1 MPNYK
6 NLFLRQSYLDSYEE
20 YERSLKKEKYPVWD
34 YIVLTASN
42 EAQAEF
48 YRLQINSRL
57 EAGKLPSRTHY
68 AVLPDPDGKRV
79 GSGGAT
85 LNVLRYIANH
95 RGSDDF
101 TGIKILCIHSGG
113 DSKRVPQY
121 SACGKLFSP
130 VPRELPDGRRST
142 LFDEFIFGMTGVPA
156 RMGSGM
162 LVCSGDV
169 LLLFNPLQLDFY
181 SKGAMALSIKENVQ
195 TGKNHGVFLGDSDGN
210 VSRFLHKQ
218 SVDSL
223 TKNGAVDKNNNVNI
237 DTGAVIFDGNL
248 LNDLYSLVA
257 NGEDFDYYVNDKVR
271 LSFYADFLYPLAT
284 EATLENFYNETPEGD
299 FSPELKICR
308 EAIWNKLHSYKMR
321 LLQFSPASF
330 IHFGTTKELLKL
342 MTEDM
347 PEYAY
352 LGWSSDVNSNSFG
365 PHNTSFACSS
375 SYISQKE
382 QTVIGEG
389 SYIEDSYIH
398 RGTTIGKGCVIS
410 GVTLAGQTI
419 KDGTV
424 LHGLKL
430 KNGEF
435 VVRMYAVEDNPK
447 ECVHMGKKLDEPL
460 WTAKLFTPADT
471 MDKAVE
477 NTLLGIVNE
486 SSLSLSESFNLAD
499 TEAIPMWQ
507 AKLDDRVKVEV
518 ILNSIRYQAPVEDL
532 KHVFKNGVAKRIS
545 DRLLTLA
552 DKLDETNLEE
562 FSLKVRIY
570 YYLSQLVS
578 GDEGENYL
586 KMCFDTISQ
595 ALEGVSTC
603 NYNSELKIAKN
614 EVITRLPV
622 RVNFGGGWTDTP
634 PYCNENGGKV
644 LNVALKL
651 NGGFP
656 IEAKVR
662 KLDTSSIILASEDNG
677 TYKEFTNLEELADCK
692 NPSDPFALHKAS
704 LISFGVIPKNTDGL
718 TLDDVISRIGGGLY
732 LSTQAIKIPRGS
744 GLGTSSILSAACIKA
759 LSDFFGLNL
768 SNDQIYDRVML
779 MEQLMSTGG
788 GWQDQVG
795 GLSSGFKLITSK
807 PAMKQEI
814 NCASLD
820 ISKETIKELN
830 ERFAIIYTGQR
841 RLARN
846 LLREVVGK
854 YIGSDPTT
862 IDALKNIENIAE
874 QMCACLKSGDIDA
887 FSQCMN
893 LHWEESK
900 RLDRGSTNTCI
911 DQIFISIDDLID
923 GKMICG
929 AGGGGFLQVVMKKGV
944 TRQNLIDR
952 LDGVFAGSGV
962 EVWDSEFY
970 I

>member
-1 MPNYK
+1 MSKYK
-6 NLFLRQSYLDSYEE
+6 NLFLRQSYFDSYEE
-20 YERSLKKEKYPVWD
+20 YEKSLKKEKYPVWD

-48 YRLQINSRL
+48 YRLQINTRL
-57 EAGKLPSRTHY
+57 AEGKLPSRTHY

-85 LNVLRYIANH
+85 LNVLRYIAKH
-95 RGSDDF
+95 RGNDDF

-142 LFDEFIFGMTGVPA
+142 LFDEFIFCMTGVPA

-181 SKGAMALSIKENVQ
+181 SKGAMALSIKENVE
-195 TGKNHGVFLGDSDGN
+195 TGKNHGVFLGDEGGN

-218 SVDSL
+218 SIESL

-248 LNDLYSLVA
+248 LNDLYSLVS
-257 NGEDFDYYVNDKVR
+257 NDSDFNCYVNDHVR
-271 LSFYADFLYPLAT
+271 LSFYADFLYPLAA
-284 EATLENFYNETPEGD
+284 ESTLEDFYKEAPEGD
-299 FSPELKICR
+299 FSPELDECR
-308 EAIWNKLHSYKMR
+308 RAIWDKLHRYKMR

-342 MTEDM
+342 MTDDIG
-347 PEYAY
+347 EYAY
-352 LGWSSDVNSNSFG
+352 LGWSNDVNSNSFG
-365 PHNTSFACSS
+365 TSITSYARSN
-375 SYISQKE
+375 SYINQRKE
-382 QTVIGEG
+382 TYIGDG

-398 RGTTIGKGCVIS
+398 RGTTIGKSCVIS
-410 GVTLAGQTI
+410 GVTLFGQAI
-419 KDGTV
+419 KDNTV

-430 KNGEF
+430 KNGQF
-435 VVRMYAVEDNPK
+435 VVRMYAVDDNPK
-447 ECVHMGKKLDEPL
+447 ESMHMGKKLSEPL

-471 MDKAVE
+471 MEKAVE
-477 NTLLGIVNE
+477 NTLFGVINE
-486 SSLSLSESFNLAD
+486 TSLSLCESFNLAD

-507 AKLDDRVKVEV
+507 AKVDDRVKVEV
-518 ILNSIRYQAPVEDL
+518 ILNSIKYKAPVSEL
-532 KHVFKNGVAKRIS
+532 KGIFKNGVAKRIS
-545 DRLLTLA
+545 DRLLALA
-552 DKLDETNLEE
+552 DNLDETKLDE
-562 FSLKVRIY
+562 FSNKIRIY
-570 YYLSQLVS
+570 YYLSQLAS
-578 GDEGENYL
+578 EDESEMYL
-586 KMCFDTISQ
+586 RMCFDAISKG
-595 ALEGVSTC
+595 LERTSIC
-603 NYNSELKIAKN
+603 RYNSALNIAKN
-614 EVITRLPV
+614 EVTVKLPV

-634 PYCNENGGKV
+634 PYCNENGGCV
-644 LNVALKL
+644 LNAALKL
-651 NGGFP
+651 NGEFP

-662 KLDTSSIILASEDNG
+662 KLDTSSIILASEDNDS
-677 TYKEFTNLEELADCK
+677 YKEFTSLEELVNCK
-692 NPSDPFALHKAS
+692 NPSDPFALHKAA
-704 LISFGVIPKNTDGL
+704 LISFGVIPRDKKH
-718 TLDDVISRIGGGLY
+718 TLNDVTAKLGGGIY
-732 LSTQAIKIPRGS
+732 LSTQAINIPRGS

-759 LSDFFGLNL
+759 LSEFFGLNL
-768 SNDQIYDRVML
+768 ANDQIYDRVML

-795 GLSSGFKLITSK
+795 GLTPGFKLIASK
-807 PAMKQEI
+807 AGMKQKIKCQELEI
-814 NCASLD
+814 D
-820 ISKETIKELN
+820 SKVLKEL
-830 ERFAIIYTGQR
+830 EDRFAIVYTGQR

-854 YIGSDPTT
+854 YIASEKETLNAFAT
-862 IDALKNIENIAE
+862 IGKMPFNMYKCLEN
-874 QMCACLKSGDIDA
+874 GDIDGFA
-887 FSQCMN
+887 EQMN

-900 RLDRGSTNTCI
+900 RLDSGSTNTCI
-911 DQIFISIDDLID
+911 DQMFISIDDLID

-929 AGGGGFLQVVMKKGV
+929 AGGGGFLQVIMKKGI
-944 TRQNLIDR
+944 TRQDLKVR
-952 LDGVFAGSGV
+952 LDSVFAGSGV

-970 I
+970 IE